1 MTLTRET
8 LHILLVD
15 DDDADCDL
23 LINTL
28 KRAGITY
35 RVTHLRHGEIAL
47 QYFRYVKATGSV
59 VPHVVLLDINM
70 PLIGGVEALKRLR
83 EESSFRDLP
92 VIMLSGADQPDNR
105 RITTRLGIFRF
116 VKKQPNSANVISAL
130 DDFIGFYNR
139 VANTETV
146 GAAGA

>member
-1 MTLTRET
+1 
-8 LHILLVD
+8 
-15 DDDADCDL
+15 
-23 LINTL
+23 
-28 KRAGITY
+28 
-35 RVTHLRHGEIAL
+35 
-47 QYFRYVKATGSV
+47 
-59 VPHVVLLDINM
+59 
-70 PLIGGVEALKRLR
+70 
-83 EESSFRDLP
+83 LP